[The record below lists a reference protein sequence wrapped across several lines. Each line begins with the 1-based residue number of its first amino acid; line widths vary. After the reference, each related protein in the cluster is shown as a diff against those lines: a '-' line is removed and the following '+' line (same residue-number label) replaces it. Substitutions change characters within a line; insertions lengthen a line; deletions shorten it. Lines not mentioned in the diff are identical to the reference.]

1 MLVIDASAI
10 LAMLFEEPQGA
21 ACAAAMGES
30 APRLVSAV
38 NYVEAGTVLA
48 GRASEKDRDKA
59 LADLEA
65 FLATFGI
72 EIAAVTPE
80 LARDALKARIKFGK
94 GFGQKRGLNFG
105 DSFAYALARSHDAP
119 LLFVGDDFSRTDI
132 KSALA

>member
-1 MLVIDASAI
+1 MLIIDASAI
-10 LAMLFEEPQGA
+10 IAMLFEESEGGP
-21 ACAAAMGES
+21 CAAAMGES

-59 LADLEA
+59 LADIDA

-80 LARDALKARIKFGK
+80 LAREALKARIKYGK
-94 GFGQKRGLNFG
+94 GFGQRRGLNFG
-105 DSFAYALARSHDAP
+105 DSFAYALAKSHDAP
-119 LLFVGDDFSRTDI
+119 LLFIGDDFTTTDI